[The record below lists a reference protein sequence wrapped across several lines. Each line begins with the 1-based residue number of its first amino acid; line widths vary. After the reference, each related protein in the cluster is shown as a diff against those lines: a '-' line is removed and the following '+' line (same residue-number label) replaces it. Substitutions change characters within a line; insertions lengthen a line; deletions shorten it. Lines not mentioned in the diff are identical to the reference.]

1 MQGQSKSLLNNHL
14 IAKTDHNSDKRPFKI
29 FMTDSEGKINH
40 ITLHSPSLSVLEVII
55 VSISKLAELVPEGLN
70 QNGEDY
76 ELYIAHKNGGKN
88 EDYPSLELHQPI
100 NKFGH
105 HRFYLE
111 EKRTHK
117 LFKNI
122 HLISTMNSM
131 PSIHTHFKYSKNV
144 EQAGKEEERPYWGCF
159 WRK

>member
-100 NKFGH
+100 NKFHFPQEGH
-105 HRFYLE
+105 LHIILCRHR
-111 EKRTHK
+111 
-117 LFKNI
+117 
-122 HLISTMNSM
+122 
-131 PSIHTHFKYSKNV
+131 HFKSLTILLH
-144 EQAGKEEERPYWGCF
+144 ASSHF
-159 WRK
+159 